1 MADVRMKLSEKVAR
15 ARLAEYRARVPV
27 LYALLIFNTA
37 FLSASDAA
45 EGSRLVAIALT
56 GVFTLIAI
64 IRLRQWRRMPVALL
78 TRAQVDAEL
87 RRARTMVFILGMG
100 GLAFAIW
107 LYPGVTGPSEPV
119 NAFVALTIASVV
131 YLLTPV
137 PETAYLAV
145 CFILG
150 PYCAAMLMRGDA
162 DQRFLALNFAALG
175 GVLFFAVRVY
185 AREFMRAVIDSHRAR
200 RRANFAH
207 DLYRRN
213 ELLARTDALTGLPNR
228 RSFFDRL
235 GGLVDEVGA
244 RPFALGVLDL
254 DTFKSVNDMYGHI
267 VGDELLKGVA
277 EKLSA
282 AREEGVWACRLG
294 GDEFGLL
301 FSGFAD
307 DADLARRAGRVL
319 AALREFSCPSR
330 PDVRAHASLGLAVF
344 GRETRSA
351 GDLYEYADRALYS
364 AKENCRGAAVI
375 YTDDLDASLRRRQAI
390 EKRLREPGFFER
402 LDVAFQPIVD
412 TRAGTVVC
420 MEALSR
426 WRDPELGVVPP
437 DEFVPICEQNGLISR
452 LTVAVMRRAFAEAR
466 NWDEP
471 ANVAINLSAQDL
483 ASDAAAL
490 AIVAAVQDAGL
501 PARRITFEITE
512 TTLIADFDKAARA
525 LDMLKRLGAR
535 IALDDFG
542 NGYSALRYIRAL
554 PLDEVK
560 IDRSLAEDIVDDARA
575 RKLLESIMA
584 LCANLGIAVVIE
596 GVETARQVE
605 TLRAIGCARMQGWF
619 FTKPLTP
626 DRAAA
631 MLAHAPAVAKSA

>member
-1 MADVRMKLSEKVAR
+1 MADARMKLSEKVAR

-45 EGSRLVAIALT
+45 AGRREIAFGLTLLFAVAAIVRLA
-56 GVFTLIAI
+56 
-64 IRLRQWRRMPVALL
+64 QWRRMPVATL
-78 TRAQVDAEL
+78 TRAAIDIEL
-87 RRARTMVFILGMG
+87 ARAKKLVVILGLG
-100 GLAFAIW
+100 GLVFAIW

-145 CFILG
+145 CMILG
-150 PYCAAMLMRGDA
+150 PYSLTMFLRGDA
-162 DQRFLALNFAALG
+162 GQQFLALNFAALG

-200 RRANFAH
+200 RRADFAH

-235 GGLVDEVGA
+235 GGLVGEASG

-254 DTFKSVNDMYGHI
+254 DTFKSVNDMFGHV

-277 EKLSA
+277 DKLAA
-282 AREEGVWACRLG
+282 ARLDGVWGCRLG
-294 GDEFGLL
+294 GDEFGLI
-301 FSGFAD
+301 FAEFASED
-307 DADLARRAGRVL
+307 ELARRASRLLG
-319 AALREFSCPSR
+319 ALRDFTCPSR
-330 PDVRAHASLGLAVF
+330 PDVRAHASLGLVIF
-344 GRETRSA
+344 GRETRVA
-351 GDLYEYADRALYS
+351 GELYEYADRALYS

-375 YTDDLDASLRRRQAI
+375 YIDDLDASLRRRQMI
-390 EKRLREPGFFER
+390 ERRLREPEFFET
-402 LDVAFQPIVD
+402 LDVAFQPVID
-412 TRAGTVVC
+412 TRTGAVVC

-426 WRDPELGVVPP
+426 WTDRELGVVPP
-437 DEFVPICEQNGLISR
+437 DEFVPICEQNNLVSR
-452 LTVAVMRRAFAEAR
+452 LTLSVMRRAFAEAR
-466 NWDEP
+466 RWAEP
-471 ANVAINLSAQDL
+471 ASVAINLSAQDL
-483 ASDAAAL
+483 ATDAAAL
-490 AIVAAVQDAGL
+490 GLVAAAHASGI
-501 PARRITFEITE
+501 PACRITFEITE

-584 LCANLGIAVVIE
+584 LCANLGIDVVIE

-605 TLRAIGCARMQGWF
+605 TLRAIGCVRMQGWF
-619 FTKPLTP
+619 FTKPLPP

-631 MLAHAPAVAKSA
+631 LLDRAPAAAKSA